1 MYVVRVLRS
10 AEKALTGVP
19 RPDQHRIA
27 RAIDGLASDPRPRG
41 AVKLA
46 GEDGLWRVRAGD
58 YRIIYSV
65 EDGALLV
72 LIIRIGHRRE
82 VYRK

>member
-10 AEKALTGVP
+10 AEEALTGVP
-19 RPDQHRIA
+19 RPDQQRIA